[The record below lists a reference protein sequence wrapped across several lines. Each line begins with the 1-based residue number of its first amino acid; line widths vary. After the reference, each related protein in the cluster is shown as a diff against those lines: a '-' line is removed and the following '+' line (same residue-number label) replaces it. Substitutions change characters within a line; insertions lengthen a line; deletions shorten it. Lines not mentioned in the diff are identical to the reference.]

1 VQGLYRLFENYIFI
15 FYALMT
21 LSYLIEQIQQ
31 HQLKKERTKFSPGDT
46 VRVAFLVT
54 DENKQ
59 RIQIYQGTLI
69 AQHRS
74 GVGTTITIRR
84 ISQGFGMECVF
95 LLHSPLIKTIEVIRR
110 SKVRRA
116 RLYYLRNLKGKAAR
130 LREKFYP

>member
-1 VQGLYRLFENYIFI
+1 
-15 FYALMT
+15 MT